1 MSDKIGS
8 YISFG
13 GGIATMNIV
22 AIYCRLSDEDRN
34 KLSKADDSES
44 IQNQKTLLTKF
55 ALDREWAVYK
65 IYSDDDYSG
74 LDKDRPE
81 FNELIKDAQAGKF
94 NIVLCKSQSRFTRDM
109 ELVEKYLHYKFIE
122 WGIRFIGVTDNAD
135 TLEKGNKKSRQING
149 LVNEWYCEDISENIK
164 AVFDVK
170 RRNGQFIGS
179 FAPYGYEKDS
189 IDKNKLII
197 DQEAAQVIK
206 MIYTWYLEGYGAQH
220 IAFMLN
226 DKGIPNPTK
235 YKEGKGLNYK
245 NLSKTD
251 DYGLWNKTTVKRILK
266 SETYIG
272 HMIQAKRKKV
282 SYKSKKIIST
292 TRDEWIRAENTHE
305 PIIDLITFSDVQKR
319 MRNKIRTT
327 REGKAHLFASKVKC
341 LDCGSTMLKVT
352 SGQYTYLRCKLY
364 ALSPGK
370 KLCTSHSISLKLLED
385 IVAEKIKDYLNNY
398 INGNSAASR
407 LECEQGIND
416 KYDLYNKELG
426 RIKRDIEEKDKVI
439 KNLYL
444 DKIRG
449 VIDESQFIQLNK
461 SFLDEKNKLI
471 ERQSSLKKEIE
482 LIELKKSNYCTSLK
496 IIKKYQNLNEL
507 NHIIVNE
514 LIDFIEIG
522 ENNRETKEQKIKI
535 HWTF

>member
-1 MSDKIGS
+1 
-8 YISFG
+8 
-13 GGIATMNIV
+13 MNIV

-34 KLSKADDSES
+34 KLNKADDSES
-44 IQNQKTLLTKF
+44 IQNQKILLSKF
-55 ALDREWAVYK
+55 AIDKEWAIYR

-81 FNELIKDAQAGKF
+81 FNKLIKDAEAGKF

-109 ELVEKYLHYKFIE
+109 ELVEKYLHSKFIE
-122 WGIRFIGVTDNAD
+122 WGVRFIGVTDNAD

-170 RRNGQFIGS
+170 RRNGKFIGS
-179 FAPYGYEKDS
+179 FAPYGYEKNPK
-189 IDKNKLII
+189 DKNKLII
-197 DQEAAQVIK
+197 DQEAAQIIK
-206 MIYTWYLEGYGAQH
+206 MIFNWYLEGFGAQH

-226 DKGIPNPTK
+226 EKGIPNPTK
-235 YKEGKGLNYK
+235 YKEEKGLNYK

-266 SETYIG
+266 NETYLG

-282 SYKSKKIIST
+282 SYKSKKIIAT
-292 TRDEWIRAENTHE
+292 AQNEWIRAENTHE
-305 PIIDLITFSDVQKR
+305 PIIDLITFSGVQRR
-319 MRNKIRTT
+319 MSSKIRTSGQ
-327 REGKAHLFASKVKC
+327 GKAHLFASKVKC
-341 LDCGSTMLKVT
+341 LDCGSTMLKAT
-352 SGQYTYLRCKLY
+352 TGQYTYLRCKLY
-364 ALSPGK
+364 ALAPRE
-370 KLCTSHSISLKLLED
+370 KLCTSHSINFRLLEN
-385 IVAEKIKDYLNNY
+385 IVTEKIKDYLNNY

-407 LECEQGIND
+407 LEHEQDIN
-416 KYDLYNKELG
+416 KRFTIKNNKLG
-426 RIKRDIEEKDKVI
+426 KIKRSIEEKDKVI
-439 KNLYL
+439 KNLYI

-449 VIDESQFIQLNK
+449 LIDESQFIELNK
-461 SFLDEKNKLI
+461 FFLDEKKKLV
-471 ERQSSLKKEIE
+471 ERQSNLQKEIE
-482 LIELKKSNYCTSLK
+482 VIELKKNNYGTYLE
-496 IIKKYQNLNEL
+496 IIKKYQNFNEL

-522 ENNRETKEQKIKI
+522 ETTKETKEQKIKI